1 MKTIHQSL
9 RERIRL
15 SHEAIFVLLVLA
27 LLLTAYFHGKPGH
40 GPVISGKG
48 AYGGVALSEAGSGES
63 SPAGHSEEAQR
74 LWRAMQAVLALAET
88 DGGTG
93 ESAGDARLSDIIAD
107 LHDMST
113 GRSGDET
120 PTGQILALLNR
131 SELDAFLVNET
142 GTGAPPDGQSSDS
155 PSSESWG
162 TLLASLSY
170 PTPQGYGRGGGLG
183 SYPSAD
189 GGKPGPEGPLPS
201 SAGVS
206 GGVIGPLAA
215 TGGGFPG
222 TPSDFGNPGGPGTGL
237 PPDPGDTPGPF
248 NPNPVPE
255 PATLLLL
262 CIGLMGIGAA
272 RSR

>member
-1 MKTIHQSL
+1 
-9 RERIRL
+9 
-15 SHEAIFVLLVLA
+15 
-27 LLLTAYFHGKPGH
+27 
-40 GPVISGKG
+40 
-48 AYGGVALSEAGSGES
+48 
-63 SPAGHSEEAQR
+63 
-74 LWRAMQAVLALAET
+74 MQTVLALAET

-93 ESAGDARLSDIIAD
+93 DSASDARLSEIIED
-107 LHDMST
+107 LHDTPT
-113 GRSGDET
+113 GQSGDGS
-120 PTGQILALLNR
+120 PTGQILALLNH

-142 GTGAPPDGQSSDS
+142 GTGAPPDGQSSDG
-155 PSSESWG
+155 PPSESWG
-162 TLLASLSY
+162 GLLASLS
-170 PTPQGYGRGGGLG
+170 PMSPQGYGHGGSLG

-201 SAGVS
+201 SAGVP
-206 GGVIGPLAA
+206 GGVIGPLAT

-262 CIGLMGIGAA
+262 CIGLLGIGAA